1 MDLGTEKPLRRLDAS
16 EILNLLVLA
25 NSSVRRNVSE
35 RVSNCLVHEHALLKQ
50 INLELIL
57 SSTPLAVSD
66 TSTDCCEN
74 RRGECCYVRCPVN
87 FNH

>member
-1 MDLGTEKPLRRLDAS
+1 MDLWTEKPLRRLDAS

-35 RVSNCLVHEHALLKQ
+35 RVSNCLVHENALVKQ
-50 INLELIL
+50 IKLELIL
-57 SSTPLAVSD
+57 RSTPLAVSN
-66 TSTDCCEN
+66 TGTDCCEN
-74 RRGECCYVRCPVN
+74 RHGEGRYVRCPVN